1 MVNIHNMKRERGSSS
16 RNEGN
21 KVYVSNIDFA
31 CTHQDL
37 KDVFNKVGEVAFVEM
52 LKDDNQRSKGCAIIR
67 FKENNIADE
76 AIKMM
81 NRTEFKGRKLVVK
94 DIGAYLEKEG
104 GRDSKSKD
112 RKRGR
117 DDDPYDR
124 VGLQS
129 STQDK
134 FGNTYGLSVQFLESL
149 GIDGP
154 LVDRVFVANLD
165 YSVHEDTLKEL
176 FSIAGKVIDVELV
189 KDDEGKS
196 KGFGFIEFDHPVEAV
211 QAISMLHNQIYL
223 DRPLSVQL
231 TRKEKKRRDGFIKL
245 PPGLKAVGP
254 GLGINGNPLKDV
266 ARTIEAGNQSS
277 LLGAM
282 PTATGPSSLSVG
294 MDMGGLSQ
302 GLNPSLSGGLAG
314 SLHGSLQGN
323 MPNVLSGN
331 LGGGMVGS
339 LGSSNLS
346 SDSIGRGG
354 LGLMDRPPTGLASST
369 GLGGLGSQG
378 LSNPLRSLTDMGS
391 SSSSSFPNFG
401 GSPFSSQ
408 RNAVQISNVSP

>member
-1 MVNIHNMKRERGSSS
+1 ME
-16 RNEGN
+16 
-21 KVYVSNIDFA
+21 
-31 CTHQDL
+31 T
-37 KDVFNKVGEVAFVEM
+37 VGEVAFVEM

-124 VGLQS
+124 VGLAS

-254 GLGINGNPLKDV
+254 GLGINGKSFK
-266 ARTIEAGNQSS
+266 RC
-277 LLGAM
+277 
-282 PTATGPSSLSVG
+282 
-294 MDMGGLSQ
+294 
-302 GLNPSLSGGLAG
+302 G
-314 SLHGSLQGN
+314 SDEMMH
-323 MPNVLSGN
+323 
-331 LGGGMVGS
+331 
-339 LGSSNLS
+339 
-346 SDSIGRGG
+346 
-354 LGLMDRPPTGLASST
+354 
-369 GLGGLGSQG
+369 
-378 LSNPLRSLTDMGS
+378 
-391 SSSSSFPNFG
+391 FKEKFK
-401 GSPFSSQ
+401 F
-408 RNAVQISNVSP
+408 